1 MTKIA
6 KVAKVFVEFLSKYK
20 LKELSFE
27 KNHDTFSFIFKHCE
41 KREGEE
47 VKLTSAKGREKCT
60 DLTRCCHLKSKEK
73 FSVLL

>member
-1 MTKIA
+1 M
-6 KVAKVFVEFLSKYK
+6 
-20 LKELSFE
+20 
-27 KNHDTFSFIFKHCE
+27 KNDTFLFIFKHCE

-73 FSVLL
+73 FCVLL